1 MSQKNRFT
9 ARALAFCL
17 SLMLSHWAFAYPPVS
32 GAVQEEPSALAMAS
46 DLVLVRPAM
55 LAITVIGT
63 AVWVVGLPFS
73 AAGGNVKGSANTLVL
88 QPAKNTFVRCLGCT
102 QAGYARSVKVVD

>member
-1 MSQKNRFT
+1 MSQKKRF
-9 ARALAFCL
+9 AAGALAFCL
-17 SLMLSHWAFAYPPVS
+17 SLLLSHGAFAYPVS
-32 GAVQEEPSALAMAS
+32 GAVQEEPSALAMAG

-55 LAITVIGT
+55 FAITVLGT

>member
-1 MSQKNRFT
+1 MSQKNRLT
-9 ARALAFCL
+9 ARTLAFCL
-17 SLMLSHWAFAYPPVS
+17 SLLLSHWAFANPMS
-32 GAVQEEPSALAMAS
+32 GAVQEEPSALAMAG

-55 LAITVIGT
+55 FAITVLGT

-73 AAGGNVKGSANTLVL
+73 AAGGNVKGSANTLVI

-102 QAGYARSVKVVD
+102 RAGYARSIKVVD